1 MIVNVRGTD
10 WFYTVEGQGE
20 PVLFLHGGLDSAVN
34 FTRLTADLAA
44 SHQVIAVD
52 RRGHGRTGDS
62 AAPFDYALMADEVKA
77 FAVALG
83 LGRFHLVGYS
93 DGANIGFHLASGS
106 PELLRSFVAVS
117 GNYMGLAGMAEHW
130 LGMIPQMSAA
140 YAREHMAKIVT
151 QYEALNPRPDLE
163 SYVTKTKAIWNE
175 EFTAT
180 EEQLQ
185 AIAVKTLLVAGDRDI
200 VLPGQTVEMHRLIPG
215 SLLMILPDT
224 GHFIFQDFAY
234 KTAAAVA
241 VRVIKEFFAKQSASA

>member
-1 MIVNVRGTD
+1 MAAD
-10 WFYTVEGQGE
+10 WKTELKPLALIAAVFAAAYVLPVDLPRFQNGMMEG
-20 PVLFLHGGLDSAVN
+20 
-34 FTRLTADLAA
+34 
-44 SHQVIAVD
+44 
-52 RRGHGRTGDS
+52 
-62 AAPFDYALMADEVKA
+62 
-77 FAVALG
+77 
-83 LGRFHLVGYS
+83 FHLVK
-93 DGANIGFHLASGS
+93 
-106 PELLRSFVAVS
+106 
-117 GNYMGLAGMAEHW
+117 W
-130 LGMIPQMSAA
+130 

-215 SLLMILPDT
+215 SSLMILPDT

-234 KTAAAVA
+234 KTAAAIA